1 MPEIVP
7 TAANASGRF
16 EYKIF
21 GALFFSLFVTV
32 TGVGIVVPL
41 LPVYA
46 RDLGASGVY
55 IGMVFGAFSL
65 SRSLFLPYFGRLSDR
80 KGRKR
85 IILPGLLAYSLI
97 SLAFAFSKDV
107 PTLIVVRFFHG
118 IASAMLMPVIQA
130 YVGDITPIGKEGTV
144 MGIFNM
150 SLFFGLSLGPL
161 IGGVIHDHFGMQVS
175 FGCMGLLALIGFFLS
190 LGLLPATASERVV
203 SNPTS
208 MTSWKVLL
216 ADRDI
221 IGLFAFRMAYT
232 LCIGIIW
239 TFLPVLAASEFALS
253 SSAIGLL
260 IMLGV
265 LISGSIHIPMGV
277 VADRVDKKRMVALGG
292 MIVAFSVWSFQR
304 ADGFG
309 DLLVANVV
317 FGLGGGTAMPA
328 LMAMA
333 VLKGSRSDA
342 MGSVMAILTV
352 AHSSGMLIGS
362 LLGGFLMDWFELR
375 WAFPIGASLMLVSLT
390 AFYAAVTIGKEAV
403 PGEPREPPR

>member
-1 MPEIVP
+1 MPEIAP
-7 TAANASGRF
+7 TAATASGRF

-161 IGGVIHDHFGMQVS
+161 MGGVIHDHFGMQVS

-190 LGLLPATASERVV
+190 LGLLPATASERVL
-203 SNPTS
+203 SNPRS

-309 DLLVANVV
+309 DLLAANVV

-390 AFYAAVTIGKEAV
+390 AFYAAVTIGKGAV
-403 PGEPREPPR
+403 PGEPPR